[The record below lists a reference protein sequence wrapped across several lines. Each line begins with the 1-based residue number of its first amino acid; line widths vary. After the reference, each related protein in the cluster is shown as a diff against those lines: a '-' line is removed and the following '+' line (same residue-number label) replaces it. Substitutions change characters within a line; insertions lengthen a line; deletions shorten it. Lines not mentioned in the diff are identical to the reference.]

1 MNEQQEAYAR
11 AVADFTEKVHA
22 IRPDQWTDP
31 TPCTEWDVRA
41 LVNHLTYEN
50 LWVPELIGGRTVAE
64 VGDRF
69 DGDVLGDDPV
79 DAWDRSAKG
88 AVEALTADGALDRT
102 VDTSAGPTPASDYLD
117 QIFVDA
123 VIHGWDLARGTNAE
137 DTIRVEFADE
147 LFSAYGPRE
156 AELRSYGVY
165 GSTVVPPDGANTQT
179 KLLAVF
185 GRVQ

>member
-22 IRPDQWTDP
+22 IGPDQWTNP

-79 DAWDRSAKG
+79 GAWDRSAEG
-88 AVEALTADGALDRT
+88 AIAAVAADGALDRT
-102 VDTSAGPTPASDYLD
+102 VDTSGGPTPASDYLD

-123 VIHGWDLARGTNAE
+123 VIHE
-137 DTIRVEFADE
+137 I
-147 LFSAYGPRE
+147 
-156 AELRSYGVY
+156 
-165 GSTVVPPDGANTQT
+165 
-179 KLLAVF
+179 
-185 GRVQ
+185 GRAHV

>member
-22 IRPDQWTDP
+22 IGPEQWTNP

-79 DAWDRSAKG
+79 GAWDRSAEG
-88 AVEALTADGALDRT
+88 AIAAVTADGALDRT

-123 VIHGWDLARGTNAE
+123 VIHGWDLARGIERRGHDPRGVRGRTLR
-137 DTIRVEFADE
+137 RVRTAR
-147 LFSAYGPRE
+147 SRTAV
-156 AELRSYGVY
+156 LRRVR
-165 GSTVVPPDGANTQT
+165 QH
-179 KLLAVF
+179 
-185 GRVQ
+185 GRAA